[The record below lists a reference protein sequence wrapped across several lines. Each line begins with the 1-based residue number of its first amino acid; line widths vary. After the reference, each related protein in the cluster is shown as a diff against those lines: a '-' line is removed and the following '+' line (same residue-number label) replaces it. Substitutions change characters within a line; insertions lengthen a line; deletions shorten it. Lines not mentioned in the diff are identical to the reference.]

1 MEDWKLYK
9 MKMEEKEKLYL
20 KILETSIN
28 EIEKKEIQKKL
39 EKNKQYRDYRYNPDI
54 VPFF

>member
-20 KILETSIN
+20 KILETSTD

-39 EKNKQYRDYRYNPDI
+39 EKNKQYRDYKYNPDI

>member
-9 MKMEEKEKLYL
+9 MKIEEKEKLYL
-20 KILETSIN
+20 KILETSVN

-39 EKNKQYRDYRYNPDI
+39 EKNKQYRDYKYNPDI

>member
-1 MEDWKLYK
+1 MEDWKLYQ
-9 MKMEEKEKLYL
+9 MKIEEREKLYL
-20 KILETSIN
+20 KILETSVE

-39 EKNKQYRDYRYNPDI
+39 EKNRQYRDYTYDPNI

>member
-9 MKMEEKEKLYL
+9 MEIEKREKLYL
-20 KILETSIN
+20 KILKTSVNET
-28 EIEKKEIQKKL
+28 EKKEIQKKL
-39 EKNKQYRDYRYNPDI
+39 KKNRQYRDYKYNPDI

>member
-9 MKMEEKEKLYL
+9 MKIEEKEKLYL
-20 KILETSIN
+20 KILETSVN

-39 EKNKQYRDYRYNPDI
+39 KKNKQYRDYKYNPDI

>member
-9 MKMEEKEKLYL
+9 MEIEEREKLYL
-20 KILETSIN
+20 KILEISVN
-28 EIEKKEIQKKL
+28 EAEKKEIQKKL
-39 EKNKQYRDYRYNPDI
+39 EKNKQYRDYKYNPDI

>member
-9 MKMEEKEKLYL
+9 MKIKEKEKLYL
-20 KILETSIN
+20 KILETSTD

-39 EKNKQYRDYRYNPDI
+39 EKNKQYQDYKYNPDI

>member
-1 MEDWKLYK
+1 MEDWKLYQ
-9 MKMEEKEKLYL
+9 MEMEEKEKLYL
-20 KILETSIN
+20 KILETSID

-39 EKNKQYRDYRYNPDI
+39 EKNRQYQDYKYNPDI

>member
-9 MKMEEKEKLYL
+9 MEMKKREKLYL
-20 KILETSIN
+20 KILKISTDEV
-28 EIEKKEIQKKL
+28 EKKEIQKKL
-39 EKNKQYRDYRYNPDI
+39 EKNRQYRDYKYNPDI

>member
-9 MKMEEKEKLYL
+9 MEMEEKEKLYL
-20 KILETSIN
+20 KILETSVN

-39 EKNKQYRDYRYNPDI
+39 EKNKQYRNYKYNPDI

>member
-1 MEDWKLYK
+1 MEDWKLYQ
-9 MKMEEKEKLYL
+9 MKIEEKEKLYL
-20 KILETSIN
+20 KIFETSTD

-39 EKNKQYRDYRYNPDI
+39 EKNNQYRDYKYNPDI

>member
-1 MEDWKLYK
+1 MEDWKLYQ

-20 KILETSIN
+20 RILKTSTSSV
-28 EIEKKEIQKKL
+28 EKREIQKKL
-39 EKNKQYRDYRYNPDI
+39 EKNKQYRDYKYNPDI